1 MDKKKKTLII
11 TGISVGVALVLF
23 IAIAIFGMFRGFNS
37 EKYVSAVLNQT
48 FKGEVDAVAKM
59 TKDSNPADLRAQ
71 YEKGITSFAM
81 NSLAGGVEM
90 EPDLQAKYIA
100 LCKEIFADMKYTVI
114 DHEKV
119 DSQSYD
125 VTVEYEP
132 TDIIS
137 RFAASMSNVNA
148 TLNTRVEN
156 GDYRGTREEIN
167 EQMKKDFLKEVYSF
181 YEADYENMEYGAKAT
196 VVFRVE
202 KSESGLYKMNGQEVA
217 QFIKKILGSE

>member
-1 MDKKKKTLII
+1 MDNKKKTFII
-11 TGISVGVALVLF
+11 TGIGVGVALLLF
-23 IAIAIFGMFRGFNS
+23 VAIAIFGMFRGFNS

-90 EPDLQAKYIA
+90 EADLKGKYIS
-100 LCKEIFADMKYTVI
+100 LCKEIFADMKYTVV
-114 DHEKV
+114 DHKKTS
-119 DSQSYD
+119 SQSYD

-132 TDIIS
+132 TDIIN
-137 RFAASMSNVNA
+137 RFATSMTNVNT
-148 TLNTRVEN
+148 TLTNRVEN

-167 EQMKKDFLKEVYSF
+167 EQMKKDFLKEVYPF
-181 YEADYENMEYGAKAT
+181 YEADYANMEYGEKQT
-196 VVFRVE
+196 IVFRVE
-202 KSESGLYKMNGQEVA
+202 KGENGLYKMDSQAVTE
-217 QFIKKILGSE
+217 FIKKILGSE